1 MIWLVFIVTN
11 FSSFVHTYFYLV
23 SHDNCHYLGLK
34 FVKACNARQPQW
46 AWIPGSACCAGNGMT
61 PPL

>member
-11 FSSFVHTYFYLV
+11 FPSFVHTYFYLV

-34 FVKACNARQPQW
+34 FVKACNMGMA
-46 AWIPGSACCAGNGMT
+46 ACKRILRLGTG
-61 PPL
+61 